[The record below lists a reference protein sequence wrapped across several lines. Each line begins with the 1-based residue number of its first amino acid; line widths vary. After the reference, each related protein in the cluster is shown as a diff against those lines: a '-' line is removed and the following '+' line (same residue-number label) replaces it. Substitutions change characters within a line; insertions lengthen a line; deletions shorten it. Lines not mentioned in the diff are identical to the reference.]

1 MDTMNPTATTLG
13 RDLRYSLRQLLRARV
28 FTLVAILTLCL
39 GIGCNTAIFSV
50 VYAVL
55 IRPLPFAKADRLV
68 FISEHTE
75 KFPTLS
81 ASFENYRDWKA
92 QSTSFAEFGAVR
104 PVTMSLT
111 GMGDPEQIP
120 GEMISGDLLH
130 LLGVNVIAGRTI
142 SESDDT
148 AGSPA
153 VALLGYGLWQRKFGS
168 ASGVVGQT
176 MMLAGKAYTII
187 GVLPKD
193 YEMLQQ
199 RPEAV
204 VAMAPWAA
212 TLPDDR
218 SWHPGIYPVARLR
231 DGVTVQAAQ
240 AEMSNIAKRLFK
252 QYPNDNIATD
262 AVVKD
267 MHESLISS
275 SRTVLTM
282 LMVAVAFVLLI
293 ACSNVA
299 NLLLTRASARRREIA
314 IRRSLGATNWA
325 IVRQLMIE
333 GLLLSGLGAVAGVA
347 LAYALMPW
355 LVAQAGTGLPPNAHV
370 EINVTVLAC
379 TAAISILAGVLFG
392 ILPAGQA
399 QTADLRAVL
408 SETDRGTVSRG
419 AKALRNSLVVSEI
432 ALALLLLFGAGLFLR
447 TLSRMADVNLGFSD
461 DHLLVADLPF
471 TSQGTAAP
479 GASVNFYENAMQQ
492 IGSLPGVSSVGAIS
506 FLPVSGDGSMLHFN
520 IHGRPPQNSSEWILA
535 NYRAVS
541 AGYREALRIPMAEGR
556 WISDADRE
564 NTQAVVVINQAMAKT
579 FFPNEDAVGK
589 RMQVGATP
597 DDTVPWMTIVG
608 VAGNVKQSLVSDS
621 SSEMYIPFR
630 QANAVLPVRQMSV
643 VVRTAY
649 DPHAMAGAL
658 TQAVHH
664 VNANQPVVRVRT
676 MEENVAQNF
685 AQPKFRSLL
694 LTIFAGIALLIA
706 AVGVYGVM
714 AYSTLQR
721 TTEMAIRM
729 ALGCSTRGIF
739 LIVVKDGLIK
749 IGAGVVIGLALGLVL
764 ARSVK
769 SLLFGVS
776 SADSVTL
783 AISVVVIIAAGL
795 IACLIPAARAARVPI
810 VQTIREN

>member
-1 MDTMNPTATTLG
+1 MITF
-13 RDLRYSLRQLLRARV
+13 RQDLRYSLRQLLRAKA
-28 FTLVAILTLCL
+28 FALVAVLTLCL

-55 IRPLPFAKADRLV
+55 IRPLPFPGADRLV

-81 ASFENYRDWKA
+81 ASFQNYRDWKA
-92 QSTSFAEFGAVR
+92 QSTSFEEFGAVR

-111 GMGDPEQIP
+111 GMGDPEQVP
-120 GEMISGDLLH
+120 GEMLSGNLLR
-130 LLGVNVIAGRTI
+130 LLGVNVIAGRAI
-142 SESDDT
+142 SDADDT
-148 AGSPA
+148 PASPA

-168 ASGVVGQT
+168 SNGVVGRT
-176 MMLAGKAYTII
+176 MMLAGKSYTII

-199 RPEAV
+199 RPDAV

-231 DGVTVQAAQ
+231 DGVTMQAAQ

-314 IRRSLGATNWA
+314 IRRSLGASNWA

-333 GLLLSGLGAVAGVA
+333 GLLLSGMGAAAGVA
-347 LAYALMPW
+347 MAYALLPW
-355 LVAQAGTGLPPNAHV
+355 LVLQAGGALPPNAHV
-370 EINVTVLAC
+370 QINITVLVC
-379 TAAISILAGVLFG
+379 TAALSILAGIVFG

-399 QTADLRAVL
+399 RSADLRAVL
-408 SETDRGTVSRG
+408 SETDRGGVSRG
-419 AKALRNSLVVSEI
+419 AKALRNSLVVSEV

-471 TSQGTAAP
+471 TAQGAPAP
-479 GASVNFYENAMQQ
+479 GAAVNFWENTMQQ
-492 IGSLPGVSSVGAIS
+492 LGSLPGVSAVGAVS

-520 IHGRPPQNSSEWILA
+520 IHGRPPRNQSEWILA

-541 AGYREALRIPMAEGR
+541 AGYREALRMPIVEGR

-564 NTQAVVVINQAMAKT
+564 NTQAVVVINQAMAHM

-608 VAGNVKQSLVSDS
+608 VAGDVKQSLVSDS
-621 SSEMYIPFR
+621 SSEMYVPYR
-630 QANAVLPVRQMSV
+630 QANVVLPVRQMSV

-658 TQAVHH
+658 TQAVHR
-664 VNANQPVVRVRT
+664 VNANEPVVKVRT

-694 LTIFAGIALLIA
+694 LSIFAGIALVIA

-739 LIVVKDGLIK
+739 LIVVKDGLMK
-749 IGAGVVIGLALGLVL
+749 IGAGIVIGLGLGLVL

-776 SADSVTL
+776 TADSMTL
-783 AISVVVIIAAGL
+783 IISIVVIIAAGL

-810 VQTIREN
+810 VETIREN